1 MPSEPTRQNTAEKPA
16 RRTAQRTSLSVGCT
30 AHVVQDG
37 LSATV
42 FVLLPILA
50 QTFGLTYAQVGLY
63 KGLKSLA
70 QAFLEM
76 SSGVVTERIGEA
88 RTLIFGLALSALGYS
103 LLAFAPG
110 AALVMACLLII
121 GAGTAFQHAP
131 ASALIIAAHPVDR
144 RRGPLGLYNSSGDVG
159 KLLFSGAFGLAIGA
173 GLAWQTTSLGFG
185 LVALAAAVAITFAT
199 RTLAAPPARSK
210 STDAPDD
217 SDPAQRGWGILNWP
231 AYGTLLVVVFL
242 DTMIQTAAMVF
253 IAFLMLAKGL
263 PLVVATAATVILLA
277 GGVLGKASCGY
288 LADRIGVQRAFNVI
302 QVLTAIGLAGVVWA
316 PSWFALLL
324 LLPVGA
330 VTQGSTSITY
340 GFAADLIHPK
350 RMARGYALLYSM
362 ASLASAAGPLAFG
375 LLADFYDIETAM
387 FAMAAV
393 ALASAPLIA
402 FLPSARKAAP
412 HTA

>member
-1 MPSEPTRQNTAEKPA
+1 MPTKPTHQKTA
-16 RRTAQRTSLSVGCT
+16 LSVGCT

-50 QTFGLTYAQVGLY
+50 QTFGLSYAQVGLY

-76 SSGVVTERIGEA
+76 SSGVVTERIGES

-110 AALVMACLLII
+110 AVLVMACLLII

-173 GLAWQTTSLGFG
+173 GLAWQTTSLAFG
-185 LVALAAAVAITFAT
+185 IVALASAVAIFFAT
-199 RTLAAPPARSK
+199 RTLSRPPTTPD
-210 STDAPDD
+210 STTATDD
-217 SDPAQRGWGILNWP
+217 GDPAQRGWGILNWP
-231 AYGTLLVVVFL
+231 SYGTLLAVVFL

-277 GGVLGKASCGY
+277 GGVFGKASCGY
-288 LADRIGVQRAFNVI
+288 LADRIGVQRAFTVI
-302 QVLTAIGLAGVVWA
+302 QILTAIGLVAVVWA
-316 PSWFALLL
+316 PSWLALLL

-375 LLADFYDIETAM
+375 VLADLYRIETSM
-387 FAMAAV
+387 FAMAVV

-402 FLPSARKAAP
+402 FLPSARKATP